1 MIPADPGPL
10 PAGWRLEVHAALPST
25 SDRIASAADAG
36 EAAGLAVLAHRQTA
50 GRGRAG
56 RGWASP
62 PGNLYLSVL
71 LRPDGPARASAQWAL
86 LAGVALIEA
95 AREFDPEP
103 GALRLKWPN
112 DLLRHGA
119 KLAGI
124 LAETSLAPDG
134 SLAWLCLGIG
144 VNLAHA
150 PALPDRPTACLGGA
164 VVPEAFA
171 TRLIGRLDHW
181 CRRQAAEGFA
191 PVRAA
196 WAGFGP
202 AIGAPL
208 ELRGGPVTGG
218 TFAGLAE
225 DGSLL
230 LVADGQTHMI
240 RAGEISAPGEG

>member
-1 MIPADPGPL
+1 VIPADHRLL

-25 SDRIASAADAG
+25 SDR
-36 EAAGLAVLAHRQTA
+36 LAVLARRQTA

-62 PGNLYLSVL
+62 PGNLHLSLL
-71 LRPDGPARASAQWAL
+71 LRPAGPARLAAQWAL
-86 LAGVALIEA
+86 LAGVALAEA
-95 AREFDPEP
+95 AREIDPEP
-103 GALRLKWPN
+103 AALRLKWPN

-119 KLAGI
+119 KAAGI
-124 LAETSLAPDG
+124 LAETALAPDG

-164 VVPEAFA
+164 VAPEAFA
-171 TRLIGRLDHW
+171 IRLISRLDHW
-181 CRRQAAEGFA
+181 CAQQVAEGFA

-196 WAGFGP
+196 WVGFGP
-202 AIGAPL
+202 AIGEML
-208 ELRGGPVTGG
+208 TMRGGPVPGG
-218 TFAGLAE
+218 AFAGLAE

-240 RAGEISAPGEG
+240 RAGEISAPGES